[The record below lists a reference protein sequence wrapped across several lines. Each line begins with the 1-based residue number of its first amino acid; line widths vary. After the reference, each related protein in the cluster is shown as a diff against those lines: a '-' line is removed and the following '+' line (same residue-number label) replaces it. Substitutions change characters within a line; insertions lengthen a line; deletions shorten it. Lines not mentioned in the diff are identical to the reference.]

1 MLKRISII
9 NYHMGNLQS
18 VAKKIKQLGID
29 FEIIS
34 KPSDILKA
42 EKIILP
48 GVGHF
53 GKAMENLKKLDLI
66 EALNESVLENQI
78 PVLGICLGMQLMAKT
93 SEEGQVEG
101 LGWFDAEVK
110 KIQTLDSIKY
120 KIPHTGWNTIQVSK
134 ESALMTEISSDSEFY
149 FVHAYH
155 VVCKNQIDILNT
167 TIYDQQF
174 VSAIERANIFGVQ
187 YHPEKSHSI
196 GHKLMR
202 NFVNL

>member
-1 MLKRISII
+1 
-9 NYHMGNLQS
+9 
-18 VAKKIKQLGID
+18 
-29 FEIIS
+29 
-34 KPSDILKA
+34 
-42 EKIILP
+42 
-48 GVGHF
+48 
-53 GKAMENLKKLDLI
+53 MENLKKLDLI
-66 EALNESVLENQI
+66 EALNESVLDKQI
-78 PVLGICLGMQLMAKT
+78 PVLGICLGMQLIAKT

-101 LGWFDAEVK
+101 LGWIDADVK
-110 KIQTLDSIKY
+110 KIQTLDPIKF

-134 ESALMTEISSDSEFY
+134 ESALMADISSDSEFY

-155 VVCKNQIDILNT
+155 VVCKNQKDILNT

-174 VSAIERANIFGVQ
+174 VSAIERSNIFGVQ